1 MARKPI
7 PKKIRKQVYAKY
19 NGHCAYCGCE
29 LAYKDMQVDH
39 IESVERA
46 FWMGKEAD
54 NSINNYNPACRQ
66 CNFYKSTYP
75 LEMFRENITKTMIPN
90 LQKNF
95 NYRLAIKYGF
105 VEEKEIKPVVFYF
118 EKQQ

>member
-1 MARKPI
+1 MRKVI
-7 PKKIRKQVYAKY
+7 SKEKRQTVFAKFD
-19 NGHCAYCGCE
+19 GHCAYCGCE
-29 LAYKDMQVDH
+29 IEYKEMQVDH
-39 IESVERA
+39 IECVRNH
-46 FWMGKEAD
+46 GD
-54 NSINNYNPACRQ
+54 NTQIENLMPACRM